1 MPNGFEPPRRLR
13 IFAFDPWTAI
23 RPGNRNIREITISI
37 PSELDPIDR
46 SSPCLGPSGEY
57 LEVVDF
63 DPTTGQFYQPI
74 DLNSPE
80 VMFNDGLSPAAD
92 DPRFHQQMVYAVAM
106 ETISNF
112 EHALGRY
119 VLWSP
124 RKYDRSDPERD
135 SYVAKLRIYPHALRE
150 ANAYYDPAKKALLFG
165 YFQLDAQS
173 RSAPPGTVMFTC
185 LSQDII
191 VHEMCHAILDGMHP
205 HFIEPSNPDMLALHE
220 AFSDIVAI
228 FQNFSHPEVLQD
240 QIARTGGDLERQSLL
255 GALAQEF
262 GKGLGRSGA
271 LRDAIGGYQN
281 GAWRPHEPDN
291 AALSRARGPH
301 ARGAILVAAVF
312 RAFLNIY
319 RHRVADL
326 FRIASGG
333 SGVLRPGNLDP
344 DLVKRLADEAATS
357 ARHMLNICIR
367 AMDYVPPVNVS
378 FGDYL
383 RAVITADHDL
393 FPEDTHGY
401 RAAFLEAFAA
411 WGIVPEG
418 MQVLS
423 EGSLVWPLF
432 DEATLNQDVKDALR
446 GEIGVLVTRPDR
458 LLEELRAQYPNRGG
472 DRDLISQLEA
482 DKNALVDSMNRA
494 MRDRMKATN
503 NEARAGEVMTKE
515 GLLLQNL
522 LELEFTTPREVIH
535 HARHFYARL
544 FWGIIVKQPATLL
557 QTIGICMD
565 STAPQTVSRSPIN
578 DLPAMQVRSVR
589 VASRLGNRG
598 HFEREYVVELVQS
611 RAGYLNREVQKLAD
625 RGQVDEALALWNSQ
639 SPFSQRETLRRDFAY
654 RTGCTLLIDTRSF
667 RIRRVIRTPYRIDED
682 SGLERVRAHYA
693 TERGVPQNAFDA
705 PGSASTT
712 SFAALHRHVDHG
724 SGHAGGWQ

>member
-1 MPNGFEPPRRLR
+1 MPHGFEPQRRLR

-23 RPGNRNIREITISI
+23 RPGNRNIREVTISI
-37 PSELDPIDR
+37 PSEQDPIDR
-46 SSPCLGPSGEY
+46 SSPCLGPSGAY

-63 DPTTGQFYQPI
+63 DPTTGQFYQPL

-80 VMFNDGLSPAAD
+80 VLFNDGLTPAAD

-112 EHALGRY
+112 ERALGRY

-124 RKYDRSDPERD
+124 RAPDRSGTDRHG
-135 SYVAKLRIYPHALRE
+135 YVGKLRIYPHALRE

-165 YFQLDAQS
+165 YFTLDAQS

-191 VHEMCHAILDGMHP
+191 VHEMCHAILDGIHP

-228 FQNFSHPEVLQD
+228 FQRFSHPEVLED
-240 QIARTGGDLERQSLL
+240 QIARTGGDLERQNLL

-262 GKGLGRSGA
+262 GQGLGRSGA
-271 LRDAIGGYQN
+271 LRDAIGGYQD
-281 GAWRPHEPDN
+281 GEWRPHVPDN
-291 AALSRARGPH
+291 TALSRARGPH

-312 RAFLNIY
+312 RAFLDIY

-333 SGVLRPGNLDP
+333 SGVLRQGSLDP
-344 DLVKRLADEAATS
+344 DLVTRLAEEAATS

-383 RAVITADHDL
+383 RAIITADHDL
-393 FPEDTHGY
+393 HPEDSLGY
-401 RAAFLEAFAA
+401 RAAILEAFAA

-418 MQVLS
+418 MPVLS
-423 EGSLVWPLF
+423 EQSLTWPYF
-432 DEATLNQDVKDALR
+432 EEAALNNDVTEDQLR
-446 GEIGVLVTRPDR
+446 GDISVLVTRPDK
-458 LLEELRAQYPNRGG
+458 LLERLRSQDPKG
-472 DRDLISQLEA
+472 DGDLIRSLEA
-482 DKNALVDSMNRA
+482 DNAALVTSL
-494 MRDRMKATN
+494 
-503 NEARAGEVMTKE
+503 NEALRERIMATGNAARAEEMITAE
-515 GLLLQNL
+515 GLLGQNL
-522 LELEFTTPREVIH
+522 LELEFTAPREVIH
-535 HARHFYARL
+535 HARKFHARL
-544 FWGIIVKQPATLL
+544 FWGILVKQPSALL
-557 QTIGICMD
+557 QTIGICLD
-565 STAPQTVSRSPIN
+565 TAAPRTVARSPTN
-578 DLPAMQVRSVR
+578 DLPDMEVRSVR
-589 VASRLGNRG
+589 VASRQGTRG

-611 RAGYLNREVQKLAD
+611 RDGYLNREVQKLAD
-625 RGQVDEALALWNSQ
+625 QGQAAEALALWNKQ
-639 SPFSQRETLRRDFAY
+639 SPFFQRETLTRDFFY

-682 SGLERVRAHYA
+682 AGLERVRAQYSDQRRA
-693 TERGVPQNAFDA
+693 PSNAFDA
-705 PGSASTT
+705 PGADPITN
-712 SFAALHRHVDHG
+712 FAALHRHVDHG
-724 SGHAGGWQ
+724 QSHAGGW

>member
-23 RPGNRNIREITISI
+23 RPGNRNIREVTLSI

-46 SSPCLGPSGEY
+46 KSPCFGPSGEY
-57 LEVVDF
+57 IEVVDF
-63 DPTTGQFYQPI
+63 DSASGRFYQPI

-80 VMFNDGLSPAAD
+80 VLFNDGLTPAAD

-106 ETISNF
+106 ETIGNF
-112 EHALGRY
+112 ERALGRY

-124 RKYDRSDPERD
+124 RKADAPQKD
-135 SYVAKLRIYPHALRE
+135 SYVPRLRLYPHALRE
-150 ANAYYDPAKKALLFG
+150 ANAYYDPARKAVLFG

-173 RSAPPGTVMFTC
+173 RAAPPGTVMFTC

-205 HFIEPSNPDMLALHE
+205 HFVEPSNPDMLALHE

-228 FQNFSHPEVLQD
+228 FQHFSHAGVLQD
-240 QIARTGGDLERQSLL
+240 QIGRTGGDLERQSLL

-262 GKGLGRSGA
+262 GQGLGRSGA
-271 LRDAIGGYQN
+271 LRDAIGGYVDGEWQ
-281 GAWRPHEPDN
+281 PHVPDN
-291 AALSRARGPH
+291 TALRNARGPH

-319 RHRVADL
+319 RTRVADL

-333 SGVLRPGNLDP
+333 SGILRPGSPDP

-393 FPEDTHGY
+393 FPEDAHGY

-411 WGIVPEG
+411 WGIVPDG
-418 MQVLS
+418 MPVLS
-423 EGSLVWPLF
+423 EGSLIWPSF
-432 DEATLNQDVKDALR
+432 EHAARNIGAADDTLQAR
-446 GEIGVLVTRPDR
+446 FGVLITRPDR
-458 LLEELRAQYPNRGG
+458 LLVELRAEHPEPDGAEPG
-472 DRDLISQLEA
+472 LISLLEA
-482 DKNALVDSMNRA
+482 DKNALLNSMNNALRE
-494 MRDRMKATN
+494 RLKATG
-503 NEARAGEVMTKE
+503 NEDRADELSKE
-515 GLLLQNL
+515 GLLQQNL

-535 HARHFYARL
+535 HARRFYARL
-544 FWGIIVKQPATLL
+544 FWGIVVKQPPALL
-557 QTIGICMD
+557 RTIGICMD
-565 STAPQTVSRSPIN
+565 HDAPQTIRRSGIN
-578 DLPAMQVRSVR
+578 GLPAMRVRSVR

-611 RAGYLNREVQKLAD
+611 RDGYLDHAVQELAD
-625 RGQVDEALALWNSQ
+625 SGQKAEALALWNAKN
-639 SPFSQRETLRRDFAY
+639 PFLQRQTLQRDFTY

-667 RIRRVIRTPYRIDED
+667 RIRRVICTPCRIDENA
-682 SGLERVRAHYA
+682 GLEQVRAYYA
-693 TERGVPQNAFDA
+693 AARGTPMNAFDA
-705 PGSASTT
+705 PETASDT
-712 SFAALHRHVDHG
+712 SFAALHRHVHHG
-724 SGHAGGWQ
+724 QFHFGGH